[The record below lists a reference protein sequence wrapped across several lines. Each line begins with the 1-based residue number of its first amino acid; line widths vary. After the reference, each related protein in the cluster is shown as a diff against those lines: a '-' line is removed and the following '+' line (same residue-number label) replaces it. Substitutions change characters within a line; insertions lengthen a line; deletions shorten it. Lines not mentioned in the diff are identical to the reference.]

1 MKNVVMIILLLILV
15 SSIAFAQTKRKK
27 MSQDARIESIVLAK
41 EKQKWEAIRTGQ
53 WSSIEN
59 LYADDCIS
67 IGYAPDLTI
76 SRRTKQELFGKA
88 KLGKAD
94 FSLSDFKVVISNAD
108 TAVVTFKARG
118 TDKTPPGPGFVIYA
132 TSVWVKRAGE
142 WKTIFYQASLTK

>member
-1 MKNVVMIILLLILV
+1 MKNVMMVVLLLISV
-15 SSIAFAQTKRKK
+15 SSIAFAQTKPKK
-27 MSQDARIESIVLAK
+27 KNQDADIESIVLAK

-53 WSSIEN
+53 WSSVES

-76 SRRTKQELFGKA
+76 SRRTKQDLFGKA
-88 KLGKAD
+88 KLGQAD
-94 FSLSDFKVVISNAD
+94 FLLSDFKVVISNAD

-118 TDKTPPGPGFVIYA
+118 TDKTPPGPGFVIFA